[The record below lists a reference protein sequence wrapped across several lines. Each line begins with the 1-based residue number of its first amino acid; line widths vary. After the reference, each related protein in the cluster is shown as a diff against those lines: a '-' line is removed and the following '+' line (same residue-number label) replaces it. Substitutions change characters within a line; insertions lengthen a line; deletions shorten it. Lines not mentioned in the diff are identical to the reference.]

1 MAFLHFSNPRH
12 ENVAYLFLRFLF
24 RSPRLRFLSNSLSDT
39 QTYNPQDLLGL
50 GDQEGVIKEEEV
62 SLLGLQA
69 CLQLCLGVIQEQT
82 GWTLGEEGLDEWT

>member
-1 MAFLHFSNPRH
+1 MLLICSSDSCLGLPVCISCPTLIPTHKHIPELPRQR
-12 ENVAYLFLRFLF
+12 N
-24 RSPRLRFLSNSLSDT
+24 
-39 QTYNPQDLLGL
+39 LLGL